1 MHSLVL
7 LMIFLAGLCIR
18 DRNQSAHGIA
28 KFFGLKSHD
37 ALTKVLVHKSWSA
50 SLLMLQLLNEAIRL
64 SLSSP
69 APQSWL
75 ILDDVI
81 LPKRRS
87 TATDG
92 VYWDWD
98 YVNRKNVLC
107 LRLVVLVWT
116 GVTGALHL
124 DGAADL
130 ADALGASHRDSDRFL
145 TVLKDPHIG
154 TFGVVVLISLL
165 LTKLVTTAWL
175 VASPDASLWML
186 VLIPA
191 WARLGSIYWS
201 QSLPPLAP
209 GSGEQFAWEIPDHA
223 VLLWGAGLFIL
234 SWMAVSL
241 FFALVAIATLLLWRT
256 FLQWRLGG
264 MSGDCLGAGIE
275 YCEAMMLLAV
285 MVF

>member
-1 MHSLVL
+1 MRGLIL
-7 LMIFLAGLCIR
+7 AFQFLTRLPMP
-18 DRNQSAHGIA
+18 Q
-28 KFFGLKSHD
+28 LKHFR
-37 ALTKVLVHKSWSA
+37 
-50 SLLMLQLLNEAIRL
+50 QEE
-64 SLSSP
+64 LSSAAVWFPLVGLSVGLLLVVAALPGMQAGSWP
-69 APQSWL
+69 AAL
-75 ILDDVI
+75 
-81 LPKRRS
+81 
-87 TATDG
+87 
-92 VYWDWD
+92 
-98 YVNRKNVLC
+98 
-107 LRLVVLVWT
+107 LVVLVWT